1 MALQKYTVDIF
12 DDRNVILNKVVSANS
27 LVNACYSEE
36 IIRDLKKV
44 LNIQVLNHTYLSIY
58 EYRAS
63 GAYILKNTKT
73 GKKMFTVEIK
83 ITS

>member
-12 DDRNVILNKVVSANS
+12 DDRNVILNKIVTANS

-36 IIRDLKKV
+36 IISDLKKA
-44 LNIQVLNHTYLSIY
+44 LNIQVLNHTYLLIY
-58 EYRAS
+58 EHRAS
-63 GAYILKNTKT
+63 GAYVLKNTKT
-73 GKKMFTVEIK
+73 GEKMFTVEIK

>member
-1 MALQKYTVDIF
+1 MALQKFTVDIY
-12 DDRNVILNKVVSANS
+12 DDRNIIMNKVVTANS
-27 LVNACYSEE
+27 LENVCYCEE
-36 IIRDLKKV
+36 IIIDLKKT

-58 EYRAS
+58 EHRAS
-63 GAYILKNTKT
+63 ASYILKNTKT

>member
-12 DDRNVILNKVVSANS
+12 DDRNVILNKIVTANS

-36 IIRDLKKV
+36 IISDLKKA
-44 LNIQVLNHTYLSIY
+44 LNIQVLNHTYLLIY
-58 EYRAS
+58 EHRAS
-63 GAYILKNTKT
+63 GAYVLKNTKT